1 MAITRI
7 GGATAITGTIPQGN
21 IANASLGAVTA
32 LPGAIAT
39 GKVLQIQT
47 TFKSSVSSI
56 TTNGDNAVDITGMS
70 VAITPSAS
78 SSKIL
83 VQASLFYMFNDT
95 TYGSLGGISIMRN
108 TGEIGTGGQSY
119 ASGTVVGDDTST
131 TAISDENFIYIKGG
145 FGEVQL
151 GNKEGAGDKMTI
163 TAADLMGPDSLSD
176 NGAGMNG
183 AGNLVNDNASLANSI
198 ADNNNVTYYLPSMGG
213 FSLGGSYLDN
223 GQGAAENDD
232 ITTIGAKYEF
242 ESGAVNGSLHYGNS
256 TTGGVS
262 AGDSSLNADSMGIKI
277 SSGPFNAVIARA
289 SADATAAVTT
299 EITDYGL
306 SYDLG
311 NGITLAVAGTQID
324 ENTGGETSDIT
335 SVSVKYNIA
344 SGLDA
349 YLTYH
354 DYDYEDG
361 TTATA
366 ADDDGSKTLLT
377 LKASF

>member
-1 MAITRI
+1 MRKLLLTTTALITAATLSSASYADMGNLTITGGMEFTYEDQDSAITAS
-7 GGATAITGTIPQGN
+7 GAGATG
-21 IANASLGAVTA
+21 
-32 LPGAIAT
+32 
-39 GKVLQIQT
+39 
-47 TFKSSVSSI
+47 
-56 TTNGDNAVDITGMS
+56 
-70 VAITPSAS
+70 
-78 SSKIL
+78 
-83 VQASLFYMFNDT
+83 
-95 TYGSLGGISIMRN
+95 
-108 TGEIGTGGQSY
+108 
-119 ASGTVVGDDTST
+119 ASGDDFSSDQFLYFRYENKTDSGLTIGMVQDIRSIGEEAAT

-176 NGAGMNG
+176 NGTGMVG
-183 AGNLVNDNASLANSI
+183 AGNLVNDQASLANSI
-198 ADNNNVTYYLPSMGG
+198 ADNNNITYYLPSMGG
-213 FSLGGSYLDN
+213 FSLGGSYLDA
-223 GQGAAENDD
+223 GQGAAQNAD